1 MSSKEMIL
9 QKTNG
14 RCAYCGKKLSL
25 GKMTKDHVKP
35 LSRGGK
41 NDLCN
46 IVAACRSCNEKK
58 GDCRMEEWRMIFF
71 WETLTTQEIS
81 SYKNM
86 VRAIAKRKFYYE
98 TIGNKNSE

>member
-1 MSSKEMIL
+1 MSSKETIL

-25 GKMTKDHVKP
+25 GKMTKDHIKP

-41 NDLCN
+41 NDLNN

-58 GDCRMEEWRMIFF
+58 GDCRMKEWRMIFF

-86 VRAIAKRKFYYE
+86 ARAIAKRKFYYE
-98 TIGNKNSE
+98 TIGNKYSE